1 MALVDSAVRPLG
13 ARAHWAKERSG
24 CGPGRGAAEH
34 WVVGAADEYW
44 PRFQRACGEMDPHRL
59 LSVRLDEGPGV
70 VRDHGDGVELGGD
83 VAEPAPPARLQAAEL
98 ED

>member
-1 MALVDSAVRPLG
+1 MVAAGSGTPRWTASWPWSIPAAVRPLG
-13 ARAHWAKERSG
+13 ARAHWAKEGSG
-24 CGPGRGAAEH
+24 CGGEAEH

-70 VRDHGDGVELGGD
+70 VRDHGDGLI
-83 VAEPAPPARLQAAEL
+83 
-98 ED
+98 